1 MGAMRIHEGHST
13 GLSDGEGISSSL
25 KRYIPSTLFEFC
37 ASESDCDSLGMFL
50 FALLVSNGF
59 HNARLTK

>member
-37 ASESDCDSLGMFL
+37 ASESDCDSLGMF
-50 FALLVSNGF
+50 FLLYWSAMAFTTPG
-59 HNARLTK
+59 